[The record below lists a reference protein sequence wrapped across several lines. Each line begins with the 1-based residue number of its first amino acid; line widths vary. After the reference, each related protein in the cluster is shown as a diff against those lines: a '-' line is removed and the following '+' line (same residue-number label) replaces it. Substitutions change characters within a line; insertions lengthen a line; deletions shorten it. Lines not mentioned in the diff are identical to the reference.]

1 MSTATINDAT
11 IREMQPSLLRYAQK
25 WVGREDVAR
34 DLVQETWAA
43 AVSSVDSFAGR
54 SSLRTWL
61 VSILRRK
68 IVDLH
73 RRKRPFVSFE
83 ETLVPGT
90 LPSTRER
97 VDDLQAVAL
106 VHRELASLPA
116 REREA
121 VSLVDVQGLSRD
133 EAAEAMGL
141 NKNALRVLLHRG
153 RHRIREA
160 LEAADVHFE

>member
-1 MSTATINDAT
+1 MTTATIDDAT
-11 IREMQPSLLRYAQK
+11 IRQMEPSLFRYAMK

-43 AVSSVDSFAGR
+43 AVGSADSFAGR

-68 IVDLH
+68 IIDQH
-73 RRKRPFVSFE
+73 RRKRPHVSFE
-83 ETLVPGT
+83 ETLVPA
-90 LPSTRER
+90 LPASNRER
-97 VDDLQAVAL
+97 LDDVAAVAL
-106 VHRELASLPA
+106 VHSELASLPN

-121 VSLVDVQGLSRD
+121 VTLVDVRGLTRD

-141 NKNALRVLLHRG
+141 TKNALRVLLHRG
-153 RHRIREA
+153 RHKIRES
-160 LEAADVHFE
+160 LEAADVRFD